1 MRPIKTLAA
10 VAAALLFHAA
20 VQAADDDQIK
30 ARIAKI
36 LPDTPADSI
45 RKTPV
50 KGLYEVTFGPKIIY
64 MSEDGRY
71 LLHASI
77 TDLETNVD
85 LTEVSQAK
93 AINSALN
100 ALGADKMIVF
110 GDPAKAKHTVTVFT
124 DIDCGFCRKLHGEMK
139 GYNDEG
145 IAVRYLFFP
154 RSGVHTP
161 SYDKAVSV
169 WCANDRNAAMTKAKS
184 GKDVENKKCDN
195 PVIEHMR
202 LGELIGVNGTPAIIL
217 PNGELLPGYV
227 PPKRLLQYIES
238 KQ

>member
-1 MRPIKTLAA
+1 MNPIKPLMAA
-10 VAAALLFHAA
+10 VMALA
-20 VQAADDDQIK
+20 VHTGLQADEAQIK

-36 LPDTPADSI
+36 MPDTPADSI
-45 RKTPV
+45 QQTPV
-50 KGLYEVTFGPKIIY
+50 KGIYEVTFGPKIIY

-77 TDLETNVD
+77 VDLETDENI
-85 LTEVSQAK
+85 TEANQAK
-93 AINSALN
+93 AIKVALDKVSQ
-100 ALGADKMIVF
+100 DKMIVF

-139 GYNDEG
+139 DYNDAG

-169 WCANDRNAAMTKAKS
+169 WCAKDRNEAMTKAKA
-184 GKDVENKKCDN
+184 GKDVESKKCDN

-202 LGELIGVNGTPAIIL
+202 LGELVGINGTPAIIL
-217 PNGELLPGYV
+217 PSGELVPGYV
-227 PPKRLLQYIES
+227 PAKRLLQYIEG
-238 KQ
+238 KN

>member
-10 VAAALLFHAA
+10 VAAALFLNAA
-20 VQAADDDQIK
+20 VQAGEDQIK
-30 ARIAKI
+30 ARIAKMM
-36 LPDTPADSI
+36 PDTPADSI
-45 RKTPV
+45 KSTPV
-50 KGLYEVTFGPKIIY
+50 KGIYEVTFGPKIVY

-77 TDLETNVD
+77 TDLDTNED
-85 LTEVSQAK
+85 ITEASQAK
-93 AINSALN
+93 AINKALDT
-100 ALGADKMIVF
+100 LGADKMITF
-110 GDPAKAKHTVTVFT
+110 GDPAKAKHTITVFT
-124 DIDCGFCRKLHGEMK
+124 DIDCGFCRKLHGEMQ

-169 WCANDRNAAMTKAKS
+169 WCAKDRNAAMTQAKS
-184 GKDVENKKCDN
+184 GKDVESKKCDN

-227 PPKRLLQYIES
+227 PPKRLVQYIEG
-238 KQ
+238 KK

>member
-1 MRPIKTLAA
+1 MNPIKTLM
-10 VAAALLFHAA
+10 AAATALLLQTGL
-20 VQAADDDQIK
+20 QADEGQVK

-36 LPDTPADSI
+36 MPDTPADSI
-45 RKTPV
+45 RPTPV
-50 KGLYEVTFGPKIIY
+50 KGIYEITFGPKIIY

-77 TDLETNVD
+77 LDLETDENI
-85 LTEVSQAK
+85 TEANQAK
-93 AINSALN
+93 AIKVALDQ
-100 ALGADKMIVF
+100 LGPDKMIIF

-124 DIDCGFCRKLHGEMK
+124 DIDCGFCRKLHGEIK
-139 GYNDEG
+139 GYNDAG

-169 WCANDRNAAMTKAKS
+169 WCAKDRNEAMTKAKA
-184 GKDVENKKCDN
+184 GKEIDNKKCDN

-202 LGELIGVNGTPAIIL
+202 LGELVGVNGTPAIIL
-217 PNGELLPGYV
+217 PNGELVPGYV
-227 PPKRLLQYIES
+227 PPKRLLQYIET
-238 KQ
+238 KN